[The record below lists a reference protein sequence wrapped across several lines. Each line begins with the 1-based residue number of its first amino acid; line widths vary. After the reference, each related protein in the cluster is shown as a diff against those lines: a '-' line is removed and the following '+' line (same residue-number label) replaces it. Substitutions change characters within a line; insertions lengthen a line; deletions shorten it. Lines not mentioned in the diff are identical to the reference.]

1 MAFSV
6 RSGRPNSTPQL
17 TPAPLA
23 MTSPSSTA
31 RPGEKCWPASSRAPR
46 TNIERPTTIPDR
58 KTQQYTATDAGTVG
72 NDIPEFHGAAG
83 GEMLAGFEQSSED
96 EHRKAHYDS
105 SAFIPES
112 DHWQK

>member
-1 MAFSV
+1 M
-6 RSGRPNSTPQL
+6 
-17 TPAPLA
+17 
-23 MTSPSSTA
+23 
-31 RPGEKCWPASSRAPR
+31 PR
-46 TNIERPTTIPDR
+46 QEGITRGSEDGVQCAKR